1 MQVWVIE
8 SDGVPAP
15 ELFNSTQGLGTPI
28 AIDKNTQIAYYYDST
43 LGVTPFGGS
52 GGDGWTYLL
61 LSSDYTVTSSTP
73 VSVPGL
79 SFTPEASS
87 EYRVEGQL
95 MVETDTLNNGASPG
109 ISWPSGL
116 TRGVIRISAPASSTG
131 EALYLGNTSSSGRA
145 VPATSPASTLLPSEI
160 SATFLTGAS
169 PSGDFAITI
178 SSAT

>member
-1 MQVWVIE
+1 MQIWVIE
-8 SDGVPAP
+8 SDGVPSP
-15 ELFNSTQGLGTPI
+15 ELFNSTQGFGTPI

-61 LSSDYTVTSSTP
+61 LSSAYTVTSSTP
-73 VSVPGL
+73 IPVPGL

-95 MVETDTLNNGASPG
+95 MVSTDTLNNGAAPG
-109 ISWPSGL
+109 VSWPSGL
-116 TRGVIRISAPASSTG
+116 TRGVIRISAPQSSTS

-145 VPATSPASTLLPSEI
+145 VPSVSPASTLLPAEI
-160 SATFLTGAS
+160 SSTFLTGAS
-169 PSGDFAITI
+169 PSGDFSITI